1 LTRPAV
7 EAGENLGFL
16 PGDLKEKIDPYLR
29 PLYDALMDMIPGEK
43 LQSFIAN
50 GTIEVAPLAFM
61 RGRTL
66 DNAYVILD
74 EAQNATQSQLKMFL
88 TRMGP
93 SAKMIVTG
101 DVTQI
106 DLPRNVPS
114 GLVQGLSLLSGID
127 GIGFVFLDGAD
138 VIRHRLV
145 KEIINAY
152 KKEE

>member
-1 LTRPAV
+1 
-7 EAGENLGFL
+7 
-16 PGDLKEKIDPYLR
+16 
-29 PLYDALMDMIPGEK
+29 MIPSEK
-43 LQSFIAN
+43 LQSFLAT

-106 DLPRNVPS
+106 DLPKNTPS
-114 GLVQGLSLLSGID
+114 GLVQGLSLLNGIE
-127 GIGFVFLDGAD
+127 GIGFVLLDGSD

-145 KEIINAY
+145 KEIIDAY
-152 KKEE
+152 SKDKK

>member
-1 LTRPAV
+1 MRA
-7 EAGENLGFL
+7 
-16 PGDLKEKIDPYLR
+16 
-29 PLYDALMDMIPGEK
+29 LYDALMDMIPGEK

-93 SAKMIVTG
+93 SAKMVVTG

-106 DLPRNVPS
+106 DLPKNTPS
-114 GLVQGLSLLSGID
+114 GLVQGLSLLNGIE
-127 GIGFVFLDGAD
+127 GIGFVFLDGSD

-145 KEIINAY
+145 REIIEAY
-152 KKEE
+152 KKED